1 MTFQQTFQITILT
14 ILLTLIFNSIFHFL
28 KNKLDWFEDNKKF
41 KREHSYQQLKNLY
54 IELYAIICQSE
65 YLRFF
70 YDIKGSH
77 KEIPFIEI
85 EKRKE
90 IKKGTLDFN
99 NIDFGNFTF
108 NTTEYSIN
116 DAVTEFNKKKIY
128 EEIISKR
135 EFASPKLLKLAVAYR
150 YVHNYYTDTTLE
162 SKESLDKFQN
172 QEIYIIWEMI

>member
-1 MTFQQTFQITILT
+1 M
-14 ILLTLIFNSIFHFL
+14 
-28 KNKLDWFEDNKKF
+28 
-41 KREHSYQQLKNLY
+41 
-54 IELYAIICQSE
+54 
-65 YLRFF
+65 LRFF

-90 IKKGTLDFN
+90 IKKRTLDFN

-150 YVHNYYTDTTLE
+150 YVHNYYTDTTLG
-162 SKESLDKFQN
+162 SC
-172 QEIYIIWEMI
+172 